1 MQLYFIRHG
10 EMRRESKVAL
20 AILVVEVV
28 AIVVGATVAA
38 TVLWA

>member
-1 MQLYFIRHG
+1 
-10 EMRRESKVAL
+10 MRRESKVAL